1 MWDDIIR
8 KTIIPTKLKT
18 TCHKTLYICL
28 GIPWQ
33 QNLIQKLVFQRWFK
47 NQCSKLR
54 RFSKNRKKHRFRICF
69 FFKHL
74 WRAVVGCPYPLCK
87 DLGFRVAS
95 DLRKKKQYQWCS
107 HTKARHQTW
116 PGARNSLAL
125 LKSMTSQ
132 AREFH
137 AKRLASWKGLQS
149 TVAIHLHSA
158 ACQTS
163 LLFEKHLKAASWLLA
178 LTTVSV
184 LTSLINIQSFRG
196 TGGSWFFPSKVATCS
211 GLISR
216 WQIRRLCM

>member
-69 FFKHL
+69 FFLKHL

-116 PGARNSLAL
+116 PGARNSLAGTFEVYDL
-125 LKSMTSQ
+125 PSTRISCKKTRILKRSSVNSCYPPSQ
-132 AREFH
+132 R
-137 AKRLASWKGLQS
+137 S
-149 TVAIHLHSA
+149 
-158 ACQTS
+158 
-163 LLFEKHLKAASWLLA
+163 
-178 LTTVSV
+178 VS
-184 LTSLINIQSFRG
+184 N
-196 TGGSWFFPSKVATCS
+196 FPSLWEAPQGS
-211 GLISR
+211 ELIAGIDNS
-216 WQIRRLCM
+216 